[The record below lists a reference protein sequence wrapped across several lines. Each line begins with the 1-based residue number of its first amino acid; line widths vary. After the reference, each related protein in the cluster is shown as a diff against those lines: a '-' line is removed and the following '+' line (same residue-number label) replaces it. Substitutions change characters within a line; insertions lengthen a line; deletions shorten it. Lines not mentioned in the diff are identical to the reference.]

1 MLVKFLSC
9 QKICVGDGGKRER
22 ALDDVFGIWVTV
34 RSCCEKRI
42 ETKLCKSR
50 ENSPTLA
57 KEFENK
63 FGQVVEKLSDAIL
76 CLLGFVKATK
86 FRDSS
91 EYSQCVQN
99 ALAKS
104 CLPCQ
109 ILYKPK
115 KILLSAERPRY

>member
-1 MLVKFLSC
+1 MSKTF
-9 QKICVGDGGKRER
+9 VGDGGERER

-50 ENSPTLA
+50 YNSPTVA

-63 FGQVVEKLSDAIL
+63 FGQVVEKLSDVIL
-76 CLLGFVKATK
+76 CLFGCVKAAK

-91 EYSQCVQN
+91 EYSQWVQN
-99 ALAKS
+99 VLAKS
-104 CLPCQ
+104 CLPC
-109 ILYKPK
+109 
-115 KILLSAERPRY
+115 